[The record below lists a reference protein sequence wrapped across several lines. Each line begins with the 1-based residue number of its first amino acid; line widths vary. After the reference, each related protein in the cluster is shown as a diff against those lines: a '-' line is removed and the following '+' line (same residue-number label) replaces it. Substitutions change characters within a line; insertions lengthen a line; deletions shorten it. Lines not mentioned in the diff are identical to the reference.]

1 MTSASEPNDEN
12 VEVPHGFCYLGNFDV
27 LEAERL
33 LKQFED
39 SGIRFQLEK
48 VEKRVFTSGGMW
60 HGAGYST
67 ATSFDIFVQKDDE
80 QMAVK
85 ILTADWKV

>member
-1 MTSASEPNDEN
+1 MTSPSEPNDES
-12 VEVPHGFCYLGNFDV
+12 VKVPDGFCHLGNFGV
-27 LEAERL
+27 FEAERL

-48 VEKRVFTSGGMW
+48 VKRRIFTSGGMW

-80 QMAVK
+80 QKAVK